1 MKLNS
6 LIVAAFSIL
15 LGTLESQ
22 AQCPI
27 GEAEVVIE
35 IITDN
40 YGYEGYWQ
48 LTPGGNACGNGT
60 IVSGGNNLVGCNGG
74 GIQLQ
79 QPGGYGNNQSFF
91 TNPVCYPLGNTY
103 TIHYV
108 DEYGDGGFQFNVII
122 NGFQKYNFQGT
133 GEGGAYTFLVE
144 EAPENDVMA
153 LGWIH
158 STFIDYR
165 YVADQPHQF
174 KLGVFN
180 KGTDTVESIQFQ
192 YSIAGGQTVS
202 SSASGLSIPNFGRA
216 IVTIPE
222 PWTAPAAGT
231 YNVTISITGVNGQ
244 ADAFMLDNDFTIA
257 YEAGPSRPNI
267 LDQYATGTPSF
278 TVIANSSDMVSSP
291 TDLDF
296 HPALNRNELWVTN
309 KGTENSGGTTVTI
322 YNAGLPNQ
330 NSEFLQDGNAW
341 HFMSLPT
348 GIAFSENYNFGTSPG
363 VFNANHQPTNPF
375 TGPTLWSSDPE
386 IYAQPSGGNGSH
398 IDMLH
403 QSPYSQGIAWERDNA
418 FWLVDGYSND
428 VVRYDFVDDH
438 NPGNDDHSDATIR
451 RYSDVELGRD
461 LQGIVPSHL
470 ELDESKTWLYV
481 VDHGNDRVIRMN
493 ITTGTSGPAP
503 SMPQTEGVEEYSTIT
518 GYTWETVVNTGLQKP
533 CGIIVKGDKMF
544 VSDYATNEIIMYN
557 ISTIPAVEINRIVT
571 PADGIMGIALAPDG
585 KICYVDHIGN
595 EVVKISPF
603 EGTVGT
609 EQMSASTSRISPNP
623 SNGELNIYPTP
634 SPKSEI
640 EVLDATGRSILKSNY
655 ENLQNQT
662 SSFSPGVYFIRLN
675 STTNPMK
682 WVVKS

>member
-15 LGTLESQ
+15 LGTLEIQ

-27 GEAEVVIE
+27 GQAEVVIE
-35 IITDN
+35 IVTDN

-91 TNPVCYPLGNTY
+91 TNPVCYTLGSTY

-108 DEYGDGGFQFNVII
+108 DEYGDGGFEFNVII
-122 NGFQKYNFQGT
+122 NGFQAYNFQGT
-133 GEGGAYTFLVE
+133 GEGGAYTFAVE

-153 LGWIH
+153 LGWIN

-222 PWTAPAAGT
+222 PWTAPSAGT
-231 YNVTISITGVNGQ
+231 YNVTIAITGVNGQ
-244 ADAFMLDNDFTIA
+244 VDEFILDNEFTIA

-267 LDQYATGTPSF
+267 LDQYATGTPAF

-309 KGTENSGGTTVTI
+309 KGTENTGGTTVTI
-322 YNAGLPNQ
+322 YNAGLANQ

-461 LQGIVPSHL
+461 IQGIVPSHL

-493 ITTGTSGPAP
+493 ITTGTAGPAP

-518 GYTWETVVNTGLQKP
+518 DYTWETVVNTGLQKP

-557 ISTIPAVEINRIVT
+557 ISSIPAVEVNRIAT

-595 EVVKISPF
+595 EVVKISPA
-603 EGTVGT
+603 ESTVGT
-609 EQMSASTSRISPNP
+609 EQMTAESFSISPNP

-634 SPKSEI
+634 SSQTI
-640 EVLDATGRSILKSNY
+640 VEVLDATGRTITKSNY
-655 ENLQNQT
+655 ENLRNQAQT
-662 SSFSPGVYFIRLN
+662 LAPGVYFIRLN
-675 STTNPMK
+675 SSTNPMK
-682 WVVKS
+682 WVIKN